1 MRVFEFP
8 SNNVKCSY
16 CKFQSVPKSM
26 HRHLETDHATI
37 FAGTTFTAS
46 DHYEVNFESPTYDY
60 YYDGIR
66 LNKKTNA
73 LSVRLKWDNENPE
86 KEHFTRTFHPIE
98 QFLDDPL
105 LMEAI

>member
-1 MRVFEFP
+1 
-8 SNNVKCSY
+8 
-16 CKFQSVPKSM
+16 M
-26 HRHLETDHATI
+26 HRHIETDHATI

-98 QFLDDPL
+98 LNITCRAKVKSSPVADSSLTDHDCPPDRSSTPPTH
-105 LMEAI
+105 